1 MTTFC
6 KRLKEARLA
15 AGFSQERLGIEAGIE
30 PASAS
35 ARMNQYETGKHV
47 PNPATVQQV
56 AKVLDLPAA
65 FFYCDEDDL
74 ARMVVVFHRLPEVQR
89 AEVLEQLNA
98 SYQGS

>member
-15 AGFSQERLGIEAGIE
+15 AGLSQERLGIEAGIE

-47 PNPATVQQV
+47 PNPVTVQQV
-56 AKVLDLPAA
+56 AAALKLPAA
-65 FFYCDEDDL
+65 YFYCEEDDT
-74 ARMVVVFHRLPEVQR
+74 ARLLVLFHRLPMAQR
-89 AEVLEQLNA
+89 QAVLQRLEQEA
-98 SYQGS
+98 G